1 MKQLALFLSIVFMA
15 CDARLLSKAD
25 QSDGYDSKFQ
35 ALSQKVEELEADF
48 ILQSERNAAMKED
61 MTSLKEENLDLRKVV
76 TSLEAEIKMEKVEN
90 RNTMWF
96 LEYNIEKNDQ
106 DMRKEIQR
114 VENQLQSQQST
125 IEILKNAV
133 GKEKID
139 AAMKSVM
146 PQCEK
151 YHELNHYRN
160 IHDDKFDSQGR
171 TYFDI
176 LDAKTWT
183 GANGQSGHPSP
194 DWVGTGWYRFVGP
207 SGHKMPEYAP
217 GYNSCGTWRAGWL
230 RDSHPSV
237 PGMTIN
243 GTVCFDSGY
252 PCSTPVTVKVTN
264 CGEFFVYYL
273 PDMPDQKI
281 CGNRYCATNDEL
293 DWPRFGLQS
302 YQNSYLAELLQ
313 YKDSQKEYR
322 PRTVYHKQSE
332 GARLL

>member
-146 PQCEK
+146 PQCET

-171 TYFDI
+171 SYCDN
-176 LDAKTWT
+176 LNSKTRT
-183 GANGQSGHPSP
+183 GFHGQPDLSTQPSP
-194 DWVGTGWYRFVGP
+194 DWVGTAWYRFVGP

-217 GYNSCGTWRAGWL
+217 GYNSCGAWGAGWL
-230 RDSHPSV
+230 RDSHPRV
-237 PGMTIN
+237 PGKTIN
-243 GTVCFDSGY
+243 ATVCFDYGSHCIK
-252 PCSTPVTVKVTN
+252 PLSVKVTN

-273 PDMPDQKI
+273 PDMPNQ
-281 CGNRYCATNDEL
+281 GARYCATNEEL
-293 DWPRFGLQS
+293 DWPRFGLQLNQHS
-302 YQNSYLAELLQ
+302 LWADILQ
-313 YKDSQKEYR
+313 YNKNSQKEY
-322 PRTVYHKQSE
+322 PYQQVDDLQ
-332 GARLL
+332 